1 MVVFVNGQLGRL
13 RRIGF
18 CDQFGFGFPPVLS
31 AFGFGQEPLELEPSL
46 SLDSVPT
53 AARALKRLA
62 EQGRW
67 RGGGPE
73 WLAIPTLAL

>member
-1 MVVFVNGQLGRL
+1 
-13 RRIGF
+13 
-18 CDQFGFGFPPVLS
+18 
-31 AFGFGQEPLELEPSL
+31 LEPSL